1 MKSFLE
7 LWENHFIP
15 MTAIVVVFG
24 LILSCIIVFIIG
36 LIIQKLSN
44 KKVKTPWFEIAPD
57 SVNTP
62 ESEDMGKTR
71 LLLKRQFE
79 YVDNYI
85 DGLSN
90 TFLALEK
97 VIVDDAMRALFNE
110 DKIPKTHMMTCLISS
125 NTNELIQQLKNYI
138 NGLLV
143 INHIGSNKDKI
154 IKYAKSHTCQVVA
167 ITKKQSCDL
176 FSKLSG
182 LICTDSRKYWR
193 EIGIEDPNEWGEN
206 KLTELLI
213 GISELRYSDFDTAN
227 ISESNG

>member
-1 MKSFLE
+1 MNFLDFYNQHYIS
-7 LWENHFIP
+7 L
-15 MTAIVVVFG
+15 T
-24 LILSCIIVFIIG
+24 FIIIILVG
-36 LIIQKLSN
+36 IVTSLIIYFFRKSN

-85 DGLSN
+85 NGLSN

-97 VIVDDAMRALFNE
+97 VIVDDAMLILFQE
-110 DKIPKTHMMTCLISS
+110 DIVPKTHMQTCLINS

-154 IKYAKSHTCQVVA
+154 KRYAKSHTCQVVA
-167 ITKKQSCDL
+167 IVKKHSCDL
-176 FSKLSG
+176 FCKLSG
-182 LICTDSRKYWR
+182 VICTDSKKYWND
-193 EIGIEDPNEWGEN
+193 IGINDPTSWAETH
-206 KLTELLI
+206 LTELLI
-213 GISELRYSDFDTAN
+213 GLSELRYSDFDVTN
-227 ISESNG
+227 DKEEE

>member
-1 MKSFLE
+1 MNFLDFYNQHYIS
-7 LWENHFIP
+7 L
-15 MTAIVVVFG
+15 T
-24 LILSCIIVFIIG
+24 FIIIILVG
-36 LIIQKLSN
+36 IVTALIIYFFRKSN

-85 DGLSN
+85 NGLSN

-97 VIVDDAMRALFNE
+97 AIVDDAMQVLFQ
-110 DKIPKTHMMTCLISS
+110 DGKVPKTHMQTCLINS

-154 IKYAKSHTCQVVA
+154 KRYAKSHTCQVVA
-167 ITKKQSCDL
+167 ITKKHACDL
-176 FSKLSG
+176 FCKLSG
-182 LICTDSRKYWR
+182 VICTDSIKYWKK
-193 EIGIEDPNEWGEN
+193 IGVEDPTSWAESN
-206 KLTELLI
+206 LTELLL
-213 GISELRYSDFDTAN
+213 GLSELRYSDFDM
-227 ISESNG
+227 SNDTEEE

>member
-1 MKSFLE
+1 MNFLDFYNQHYIS
-7 LWENHFIP
+7 L
-15 MTAIVVVFG
+15 T
-24 LILSCIIVFIIG
+24 FIIIILVG
-36 LIIQKLSN
+36 IVTSLIIYFFRKSN

-85 DGLSN
+85 NGLSN

-97 VIVDDAMRALFNE
+97 AIVDDAMRVLFQ
-110 DKIPKTHMMTCLISS
+110 DGSIPKTHMQTCLISS

-154 IKYAKSHTCQVVA
+154 KRYAKSHTCQVVA
-167 ITKKQSCDL
+167 ITKKHACDL
-176 FSKLSG
+176 FCKLSG
-182 LICTDSRKYWR
+182 TICTDSIKYWKK
-193 EIGIEDPNEWGEN
+193 IGIEDPTSWAEIN
-206 KLTELLI
+206 LTELLI
-213 GISELRYSDFDTAN
+213 GLSELRYSDFDMTN
-227 ISESNG
+227 DTEE

>member
-1 MKSFLE
+1 MSFLDFYNQHYIS
-7 LWENHFIP
+7 L
-15 MTAIVVVFG
+15 T
-24 LILSCIIVFIIG
+24 FIIIILVG
-36 LIIQKLSN
+36 IVTALIIYFLRKSN

-85 DGLSN
+85 NGLSN

-97 VIVDDAMRALFNE
+97 AIVDDAMQVLFQ
-110 DKIPKTHMMTCLISS
+110 DGKVPKTHMQTCLINS

-154 IKYAKSHTCQVVA
+154 KRYAKSHTCQVVA
-167 ITKKQSCDL
+167 ITKKHACDL
-176 FSKLSG
+176 FCKLSG
-182 LICTDSRKYWR
+182 VICTDSIKYWKK
-193 EIGIEDPNEWGEN
+193 IGIEDPTSWAETN
-206 KLTELLI
+206 LTELLL
-213 GISELRYSDFDTAN
+213 GLSELRYSDFDMTN
-227 ISESNG
+227 DKEEE

>member
-1 MKSFLE
+1 MNFLDFYNQHYIS
-7 LWENHFIP
+7 L
-15 MTAIVVVFG
+15 TVVIVG
-24 LILSCIIVFIIG
+24 LILVMIGSIICF
-36 LIIQKLSN
+36 LKKSN

-85 DGLSN
+85 NGLSN

-97 VIVDDAMRALFNE
+97 VIVDDAMKVLFQDGNV
-110 DKIPKTHMMTCLISS
+110 PKTHMQTCLISS

-143 INHIGSNKDKI
+143 INHIGSNKEKI
-154 IKYAKSHTCQVVA
+154 KRYAKSHTCQVVA
-167 ITKKQSCDL
+167 ISKKHACDL
-176 FSKLSG
+176 FCKLSG
-182 LICTDSRKYWR
+182 TICVDSIKYWKK
-193 EIGIEDPNEWGEN
+193 IGIEDPTAWAETH
-206 KLTELLI
+206 LTELLI
-213 GISELRYSDFDTAN
+213 GLSELRYSDFDITN
-227 ISESNG
+227 DKEEEE

>member
-1 MKSFLE
+1 MNFLE
-7 LWENHFIP
+7 FYNQHYIS
-15 MTAIVVVFG
+15 MTVIFVLLASV
-24 LILSCIIVFIIG
+24 IIG
-36 LIIQKLSN
+36 GVIYLFHKSN

-85 DGLSN
+85 NGLSN

-97 VIVDDAMRALFNE
+97 IIVDDAMKVLFQDSN
-110 DKIPKTHMMTCLISS
+110 IPKTHMQTCLISS

-143 INHIGSNKDKI
+143 INHIGSNKEKI
-154 IKYAKSHTCQVVA
+154 KKYAKSHTCQVVA
-167 ITKKQSCDL
+167 ISKKHACDL
-176 FSKLSG
+176 FCKLSG
-182 LICTDSRKYWR
+182 TICTDSIKYWR
-193 EIGIEDPNEWGEN
+193 KIGIEDPTAWAETH
-206 KLTELLI
+206 LTELLI
-213 GISELRYSDFDTAN
+213 GLSELRYSDFDITN
-227 ISESNG
+227 DTEE

>member
-1 MKSFLE
+1 MNFLE
-7 LWENHFIP
+7 FYNQHYIS
-15 MTAIVVVFG
+15 MTVIFVLLASV
-24 LILSCIIVFIIG
+24 IIG
-36 LIIQKLSN
+36 GVIYLFHKSN

-85 DGLSN
+85 NGLSN

-97 VIVDDAMRALFNE
+97 IIVDDAMKVLFQDSN
-110 DKIPKTHMMTCLISS
+110 IPKTHMQTCLISS

-143 INHIGSNKDKI
+143 INHIGSNKEKI
-154 IKYAKSHTCQVVA
+154 KKYAKSHTCQVVA
-167 ITKKQSCDL
+167 ISKKHACDL
-176 FSKLSG
+176 FCKLSG
-182 LICTDSRKYWR
+182 TICTDSIKYWR
-193 EIGIEDPNEWGEN
+193 KIGIEDPTAWAETH
-206 KLTELLI
+206 LIELLI
-213 GISELRYSDFDTAN
+213 GLSELRYSDFDITN
-227 ISESNG
+227 DTEE

>member
-1 MKSFLE
+1 MNFLE
-7 LWENHFIP
+7 FYNQHYIS
-15 MTAIVVVFG
+15 MTVVLV
-24 LILSCIIVFIIG
+24 LLTSAIIG
-36 LIIQKLSN
+36 GVIYLFRKSN

-85 DGLSN
+85 NGLSN

-97 VIVDDAMRALFNE
+97 VIVDDAMNVLFQDCN
-110 DKIPKTHMMTCLISS
+110 IPKTHMQTCLINS

-154 IKYAKSHTCQVVA
+154 KRYAKSHTCQVVA
-167 ITKKQSCDL
+167 ITKKHACDL
-176 FSKLSG
+176 FCKLSG
-182 LICTDSRKYWR
+182 VICTDSIKYWKK
-193 EIGIEDPNEWGEN
+193 IGIEDPTAWAESN
-206 KLTELLI
+206 LIELLL
-213 GISELRYSDFDTAN
+213 GLSELRYSDFDMTN
-227 ISESNG
+227 DMEE

>member
-1 MKSFLE
+1 MNFLDFYNQHYIS
-7 LWENHFIP
+7 L
-15 MTAIVVVFG
+15 T
-24 LILSCIIVFIIG
+24 FIIIILVG
-36 LIIQKLSN
+36 IVTSLIIYFFRKSN

-85 DGLSN
+85 NGLSN
-90 TFLALEK
+90 IFLALEK
-97 VIVDDAMRALFNE
+97 AIVDDAMCVLFQ
-110 DKIPKTHMMTCLISS
+110 DGTIPKTHMQTCLISS

-154 IKYAKSHTCQVVA
+154 KRYAKSHTCQVVA
-167 ITKKQSCDL
+167 ITKKHACDL
-176 FSKLSG
+176 FCKLSG
-182 LICTDSRKYWR
+182 AICTDSIKYWKK
-193 EIGIEDPNEWGEN
+193 IGIEDPTSWAETN
-206 KLTELLI
+206 LTELLI
-213 GISELRYSDFDTAN
+213 GLSELRYSDFDMAN
-227 ISESNG
+227 DTEE